1 MACRLPFIIGVVVK
15 AINMS
20 KSDKSIIN
28 LTNISFAYPG
38 GATIFENFSWE
49 VKRGELWAVIGP
61 SGCGKSTLL
70 YLIAG
75 LRQPTNGQLL
85 VNNRPIIRPR
95 PKTGLILQDYGL
107 LPWATVWDNAALG
120 LDIRRFY
127 GPDGKHV
134 PKDEL
139 FTDKEQRV
147 NYWLERLGIDHIAQQ
162 YPNQISGG
170 QRQRTAIARTL
181 ALNPDLLLMD
191 EPFGALD
198 ALTRE
203 NLQGLTLELRAERN
217 LTTLIVTHNID
228 EAVFM
233 GQKILVLTPPPTT
246 EAIVVEN
253 PQTGTPGYRQR
264 DEFFTRCKE
273 LRGMLGEPI
282 L

>member
-1 MACRLPFIIGVVVK
+1 MADTNEP
-15 AINMS
+15 
-20 KSDKSIIN
+20 IIN
-28 LTNISFAYPG
+28 LTDISFAYSG
-38 GATIFENFSWE
+38 GAIIFENFSWP
-49 VKRGELWAVIGP
+49 VKRGEVWAIIGA

-75 LRQPTNGQLL
+75 LRQPTSGQLL
-85 VNNRPIIRPR
+85 IDHQPITRPR
-95 PKTGLILQDYGL
+95 PRTGLILQDYGL

-127 GPDGKHV
+127 GPDGKHT
-134 PKDEL
+134 PPDEL
-139 FTDKEQRV
+139 LTDKVKRV
-147 NYWLERLGIDHIAQQ
+147 NYWLERLGISHVARQ

-181 ALNPDLLLMD
+181 VLNPDLLLMD

-203 NLQGLTLELRAERN
+203 DLQRLTLELRAERN

-233 GQKILVLTPPPTT
+233 GQKILVLNQPPTA
-246 EAIVVEN
+246 EAIIVDN
-253 PQTGTPGYRQR
+253 PQAGETDFRQQAA
-264 DEFFTRCKE
+264 FFQRCNRLRE
-273 LRGMLGEPI
+273 LLGEPI
-282 L
+282 P